1 MSSPAIAVELT
12 ANRKTGPVHVT
23 MASQASC
30 PSTCPLLH
38 SGCYA
43 ESGPQGFQT
52 ARVNRSSARD
62 PKVIARAEAQ
72 AIKGL
77 SGDRPM
83 RLHVVGD
90 ASTSPAARILSRAVD
105 KWKHPVWSY
114 THAWRK
120 VKRIA
125 WGKVS
130 ILASCETTA
139 DVKSARDKGYA
150 TALVVDRFQSTKA
163 YTVDGVKVIPCPAQT
178 HEDVQCTSCKLCWN
192 DGRLRAMNATI
203 AFEAHGSGAKKT
215 RAKLELIQIGGL
227 KVSSD

>member
-1 MSSPAIAVELT
+1 MTSAIAVERT
-12 ANRKTGPVHVT
+12 ENRKTGPVSVT

-43 ESGPQGFQT
+43 ESGMQMFHTNRLNRSEDTNPESI
-52 ARVNRSSARD
+52 ARV
-62 PKVIARAEAQ
+62 EAQ

-77 SGDRPM
+77 SGTRPL

-90 ASTSPAARILSRAVD
+90 ASTTKSARILSSAVLA
-105 KWKHPVWSY
+105 WKNPVWSY

-120 VKRIA
+120 VARKA
-125 WGKVS
+125 WQSVS
-130 ILASCETTA
+130 ILASCETLA
-139 DVKSARDKGYA
+139 DVKVARSKGYA

-178 HEDVQCTSCKLCWN
+178 HENVTCTSCRLCWN
-192 DGRLRAMNATI
+192 DKRLNEINATI
-203 AFEAHGSGAKKT
+203 AFEAHGLGAKKT
-215 RAKLELIQIGGL
+215 RAKLELIQIGA
-227 KVSSD
+227 